1 VETVSTFW
9 DIPGIRSKRSLEFL
23 VKLLDPI
30 CVYDEQGQ
38 TVYASPPFLTLLQ
51 TDVNQVGFFDY
62 FISDSTKLL
71 TLIKSWER
79 ALQGETIW
87 FISKT
92 RTGQEDIECSLQ
104 FNPDTK
110 LMFLIAKKVDLRAY
124 TRELTEEYERWILAL
139 FNHPSLAIALLTL
152 DEVVVNSNQR
162 LHELL
167 KTSEEETIYI
177 EKLVHPEDKR
187 VDLELKQKLLNGEIE
202 SYTVE
207 KRFITKTNEIIWLN
221 LSISLIE
228 VPSCINKHKRYF
240 AVLLEDVTENKKIY
254 SALIRTEGKWKA
266 FVLNN
271 LNLFIQTSS
280 AGQIIYASPA
290 VERILGYRGEEL
302 LDWHISELIHPDDLN
317 EFDLALRLW
326 ASEVDSSKSGIECRW
341 RSLSGK
347 WVYLYIQGQRFPLA
361 LEIDG
366 IAISGYDITDRKLL
380 EGELRASEEKFRS
393 LILNIPGAV
402 FRCDVTYTLEFISDA
417 IQEITGFPAS
427 GFIHDRSRSYLSIV
441 HPEDV
446 ELIKH
451 SIVQSILEQH
461 SCSIEYRII
470 HADGTLR
477 WIWERRQA
485 IFDSRGRFLWFDGVL
500 FDVSDHKQTEQELR
514 RSEAINR
521 AMVRVL
527 PDLMEQLKEL
537 ESASNVAELPP
548 GKSFKTILPPD

>member
-1 VETVSTFW
+1 MISTFW
-9 DIPGIRSKRSLEFL
+9 EIPGIRSKKSLEFL

-38 TVYASPPFLTLLQ
+38 TVYASPPFLELLR
-51 TDVNQVGFFDY
+51 TDLTQVGFFDY
-62 FISDSTKLL
+62 FVSATTKLP
-71 TLIKSWER
+71 TLLKSWER
-79 ALQGETIW
+79 ALEGEIIW
-87 FISKT
+87 FLSKT
-92 RTGQEDIECSLQ
+92 KEGQEDIECSLQ
-104 FNPDTK
+104 FNPETK
-110 LMFLIAKKVDLRAY
+110 LMFLIAKSINLRAY
-124 TRELTEEYERWILAL
+124 TRELTEEYERWILTL

-152 DEVVVNSNQR
+152 EGVVVNSNNR

-167 KTSEEETIYI
+167 GTSEAETIYI
-177 EKLVHPEDKR
+177 EKMVHPEDKWI
-187 VDLELKQKLLNGEIE
+187 DLELKQKLLTGEIE
-202 SYTVE
+202 SYNVE
-207 KRFITKTNEIIWLN
+207 KRFISQSNEVIWLN
-221 LSISLIE
+221 VSVSLIK
-228 VPSCINKHKRYF
+228 VSACMNKHKKYF

-280 AGQIIYASPA
+280 LGQIIYASPA

-302 LDWHISELIHPDDLN
+302 LDWQISTLIHPDDLN

-326 ASEVDSSKSGIECRW
+326 ASDIHSDKLGIECRW
-341 RSLSGK
+341 RSQSGK
-347 WVYLYIQGQRFPLA
+347 WACLYVQGQRFPLA

-380 EGELRASEEKFRS
+380 EVELRASEEKFRS

-402 FRCDVTYTLEFISDA
+402 FRCDVTYAMEFISDA
-417 IQEITGFPAS
+417 IKEIAGFPAT
-427 GFIHDRSRSYLSIV
+427 GFIHDRSHSYLSIV
-441 HPEDV
+441 HPDDV
-446 ELIKH
+446 ELIKN

-461 SCSIEYRII
+461 SCSIEYRIV

-485 IFDSRGRFLWFDGVL
+485 VFDGRGRFLWFDGVL
-500 FDVSDHKQTEQELR
+500 FDVTDHKQTERELR

-527 PDLMEQLKEL
+527 PDLMAQIEEL
-537 ESASNVAELPP
+537 ESLPS
-548 GKSFKTILPPD
+548 KD